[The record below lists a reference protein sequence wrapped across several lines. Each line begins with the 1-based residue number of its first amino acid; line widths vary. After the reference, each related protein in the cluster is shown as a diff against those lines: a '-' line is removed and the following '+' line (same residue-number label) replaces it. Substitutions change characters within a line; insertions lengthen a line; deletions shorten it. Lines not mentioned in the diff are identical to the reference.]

1 MAAARRGFTLIE
13 ILIVLSIIGIVSA
26 VVITA
31 VNPITQ
37 LKKARDTRR
46 KSDLDQVKKA
56 LLIYYNDNDGFP
68 LEADFPGW
76 GNAFESDD
84 GSFVYMKQL
93 PHDPNYDAGVGEPD
107 YYYQSLDSGQ
117 DFCLWAILER
127 DEDERTTESQAYC
140 AASCTA
146 AGDYNYVVCLD

>member
-1 MAAARRGFTLIE
+1 M
-13 ILIVLSIIGIVSA
+13 
-26 VVITA
+26 ITA

-56 LLIYYNDNDGFP
+56 LLIYYNDNVAYP
-68 LEADFPGW
+68 SQAAFPGW
-76 GNAFESDD
+76 GNAFESAD
-84 GSFVYMKQL
+84 GSMVYMKRL
-93 PHDPNYDAGVGEPD
+93 PHDPSYDAGSGEPD

-127 DEDERTTESQAYC
+127 DTDDSIAESQAYC

-146 AGDYNYVVCLD
+146 AGAYNYVACAD